1 MPLFADSRQ
10 NSIAITTLSRVI
22 GELFRHSGKTSTIH
36 RPYISLGVT
45 ESVGQAVV

>member
-10 NSIAITTLSRVI
+10 NSIATTLSRVI